1 MGGSILK
8 LELDFDA
15 SAQLSI
21 LDALEALT
29 DPFRSSDDVDLQLAT
44 QHLRRLRDALRPRRF
59 QLEAIASTTLNQNDY
74 LLRERN

>member
-1 MGGSILK
+1 MK

-29 DPFRSSDDVDLQLAT
+29 DPFRSPDDVDLQLAT
-44 QHLRRLRDALRPRRF
+44 HHLQQLRDAMRPKRS
-59 QLEAIASTTLNQNDY
+59 QVEAIASTTLNQIDF

>member
-1 MGGSILK
+1 MK

-15 SAQLSI
+15 SAQLLI

-44 QHLRRLRDALRPRRF
+44 QHLRRLRDAMRPRRS
-59 QLEAIASTTLNQNDY
+59 QLEAIASTTLNQNDF
-74 LLRERN
+74 LLH

>member
-21 LDALEALT
+21 LNALEALT
-29 DPFRSSDDVDLQLAT
+29 DPFRSPDDVDLQLAT
-44 QHLRRLRDALRPRRF
+44 HHLRQLRDAMRPRRN
-59 QLEAIASTTLNQNDY
+59 QLEAIASTTLNQNDF
-74 LLRERN
+74 LLH

>member
-1 MGGSILK
+1 MK

-29 DPFRSSDDVDLQLAT
+29 DPFRSPDDVDLQLAT
-44 QHLRRLRDALRPRRF
+44 HHLQQLRDAIRPKRSE
-59 QLEAIASTTLNQNDY
+59 LEAISLMTLNQIDF

>member
-1 MGGSILK
+1 MK

-29 DPFRSSDDVDLQLAT
+29 DPFRSPDDVDLQLAT
-44 QHLRRLRDALRPRRF
+44 HHLQQLRDAMRPKRS
-59 QLEAIASTTLNQNDY
+59 QLEAIASTTLNQIDF